1 MPARGTPSSGHPP
14 DKGALPDPMTRHPMP
29 AHPRVAYL
37 APFATGRA
45 NVSVGA
51 WTYVDDPDGAGTFF
65 DRRVLYHF
73 DFIGD
78 RLEIGRFC
86 AIAEGARFV
95 MAGGGHAAD
104 GFSTYPFEIFG
115 VDVGAAPLGAPARDT
130 RVGHDVWIGREAMI
144 LSGAEIGHGA
154 IVGAG
159 AVVAGAVRP
168 YAVVAGNPAREI
180 RRRFGD
186 ATVAALLRLAWWDWP
201 AEAVAAAAPAIRGAD
216 IAALEALRP

>member
-1 MPARGTPSSGHPP
+1 MIDLGR
-14 DKGALPDPMTRHPMP
+14 LPDPDQPYPLPEHR
-29 AHPRVAYL
+29 RVAFL
-37 APFATGRA
+37 GPFAEGRA

-51 WTYVDDPDGAGTFF
+51 WSYADDPAGVEDFF

-95 MAGGGHAAD
+95 MNGGTHAMG
-104 GFSTYPFEIFG
+104 GFSCFPFEILG
-115 VDVGAAPLGAPARDT
+115 LSLGATPSEPAPRDT
-130 RVGHDVWIGREAMI
+130 AVGHDVWIGREAMI
-144 LSGAEIGHGA
+144 MPGVTIGSGA

-159 AVVAGAVRP
+159 AVVTRDVPP

-180 RRRFGD
+180 RRRFD
-186 ATVAALLRLAWWDWP
+186 EPTVAALLRLAWWDWP
-201 AEAVAAAAPAIRGAD
+201 ADAIAAAATAIRGAD
-216 IAALEALRP
+216 LAALEARAP